1 MDNGIISMRYAKA
14 LLRFAIENGEEKKVY
29 EETSL
34 LAETFL
40 NVPALQEAL
49 INPVL
54 TAKEKKQLLISAACG
69 KNKPSASYERFVKL
83 VIRKGRADIMQFVAQ
98 SYGTVYRKMKGIIRG
113 KLVVPTKISDKLVKK
128 LQAMV
133 ENVSHCKVDFKVS
146 EDPAIEGGFILEYDT
161 YRLDASVRS
170 QIAKLKRELC

>member
-1 MDNGIISMRYAKA
+1 MDIGIISMRYAKA
-14 LLRFAIENGEEKKVY
+14 LLRFAMENGEEKDVY
-29 EETSL
+29 KETSL

-40 NVPALQEAL
+40 RVPALQDAL

-54 TAKEKKQLLISAACG
+54 TAADKRQLLLSAACG
-69 KNKPSASYERFVKL
+69 KHKPSASYERFVQL

-113 KLVVPTKISDKLVKK
+113 KLVVPTAISDKLEKK
-128 LQAMV
+128 LRTMV
-133 ENVSHCKVDFKVS
+133 EQATNCKVDFEVT

-161 YRLDASVRS
+161 YRMDASVRS